1 MLCVMNKSHSIDT
14 SDESDDSRDYQRIAS
29 ALEYLEAHAREQ
41 PSLAAIAEHVN
52 LSEFHFQRLFRRW
65 AGISP
70 KRFLQ
75 YLTLAHTQDILKE
88 TPSLLDASLEA
99 GLSGP
104 GRLHELFVS
113 VLGMTPAEARD
124 EGSSLTITW
133 GIAPSPFGPVMLA
146 ATRRGLCNLEF
157 LSSAD
162 SDVAHTDVDVVEDTH
177 SRIASLW
184 PGAVLVHDDSAVAKT
199 ASRIFDGLK
208 TSGSGI
214 VLHVRGTNFQIRVW
228 EALLSVPSG
237 HVLSYEGLARHLGM
251 QGGARAVASAVAKNP
266 VGYLIPCHRVIKASG
281 VIGEYRWG
289 GIRKQALIGWENAQN
304 AQAQRA

>member
-1 MLCVMNKSHSIDT
+1 MLCVMNKANPIAT

-41 PSLAAIAEHVN
+41 PTLASVAEHVN

-75 YLTLAHTQDILKE
+75 YLTLAHTKDILKE
-88 TPSLLDASLEA
+88 TPSLLEASLEA

-133 GIAPSPFGPVMLA
+133 GIAPSPFGPVLLA

-157 LSSAD
+157 LSVTD
-162 SDVAHTDVDVVEDTH
+162 SDVDVEDTQA
-177 SRIASLW
+177 RIASLW
-184 PGAVLVHDDSAVAKT
+184 PGAVLVHDDDAVAKT
-199 ASRIFDGLK
+199 ALSIFDGLK
-208 TSGSGI
+208 TSGNGI

-237 HVLSYEGLARHLGM
+237 HVLSYEGLAQHLGM
-251 QGGARAVASAVAKNP
+251 PGGARAVASAVAKNP
-266 VGYLIPCHRVIKASG
+266 VGYLIPCHRVIKSSG
-281 VIGEYRWG
+281 IIGEYRWG
-289 GIRKQALIGWENAQN
+289 GIRKQALIGWENARQD
-304 AQAQRA
+304 QAQGG